1 MINLR
6 ETITKYNLKIKCILH
21 IGANYC
27 QEQNEYTNI
36 VSKDKIFWIEANPK
50 IVDDIKKS
58 NPDYNIYS
66 ALITDKNNE
75 EIDFNISSN
84 NSLSSSIFEFEK
96 HAINHPSIVMI
107 EKIRLNTITL
117 DTFMIENK
125 IPYNPNLLVI
135 DVQGAEYNVLLG
147 GQKTLEHVDIILTE
161 VNIDYTYK
169 DCTLIDKLDN
179 LLELNNFKKVYQYIW
194 KNHTYGDAIYIRS
207 NLIV

>member
-36 VSKDKIFWIEANPK
+36 VSKAKIFWIEANPK

-179 LLELNNFKKVYQYIW
+179 LLELNGFKKINQYIW
-194 KNHTYGDAIYIRS
+194 TDHTYGDAIYIKS